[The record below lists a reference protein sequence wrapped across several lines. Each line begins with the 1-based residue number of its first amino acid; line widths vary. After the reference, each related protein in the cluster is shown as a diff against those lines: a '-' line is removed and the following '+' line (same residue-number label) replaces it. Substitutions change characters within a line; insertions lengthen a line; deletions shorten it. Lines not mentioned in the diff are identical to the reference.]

1 MGYADFP
8 VFVGKANGKQN
19 KAVAYDLRHNYAAMN
34 IDRWTGDTFEFNQK
48 LHYLSKSMG
57 HRSIESTLYYYS
69 ITPCLADILLK
80 KTENSFNELL
90 PEVGHEE
97 N

>member
-1 MGYADFP
+1 MKSKRLDFI
-8 VFVGKANGKQN
+8 
-19 KAVAYDLRHNYAAMN
+19 RHSYAAMN
-34 IDRWTGDTFEFNQK
+34 IDRWAGDTFEFDQK

>member
-1 MGYADFP
+1 MENFISISILAWEWRRKSKRLDFI
-8 VFVGKANGKQN
+8 
-19 KAVAYDLRHNYAAMN
+19 RHHYAATN
-34 IDRWTGDTFEFNQK
+34 INRWADDTFEFGQK

-69 ITPCLADILLK
+69 MTPFLADILLK
-80 KTENSFNELL
+80 KTEKSFNELL

-97 N
+97 I

>member
-1 MGYADFP
+1 MDF
-8 VFVGKANGKQN
+8 
-19 KAVAYDLRHNYAAMN
+19 LRHNYAATN
-34 IDRWTGDTFEFNQK
+34 IDRWAGDTFEFDQK

-69 ITPCLADILLK
+69 ITPCLADILLT

-90 PEVGHEE
+90 PEVEYEE

>member
-1 MGYADFP
+1 
-8 VFVGKANGKQN
+8 
-19 KAVAYDLRHNYAAMN
+19 MN
-34 IDRWTGDTFEFNQK
+34 INRWTSDTFEFNQK

-90 PEVGHEE
+90 PEVGHEK